1 MAADCGELKPATFMK
16 TASIR
21 SHLASLSVG
30 ISLILSTSAAHA
42 DAVRIWTEASPNP
55 NGPWTTIDPSSLP
68 LDATGAAVLPTD
80 GGNLF
85 FRTQIAPAGE
95 LLRLEVPITEL
106 PAEIFTHA
114 QEVLRIN
121 KARVGDPEAWPE
133 DAVLHPIVVPVFDG
147 AQESRSTAGFVE
159 FKVVR
164 SAPVTSSTAPL
175 LRYAE
180 DTPLPEP
187 LGFILVSLTESEVPV
202 PQFATRGETISE
214 QLGKLARTPNFRLV
228 RFGGDFW
235 AAEDALGNLLANH
248 GAHPWKP
255 DPAMVT
261 QLTQD
266 LVWEGDD
273 DTRTETEPTVPTFQV
288 QFYDSYAAFKTDFR
302 VNPVYVALRQ
312 QRASRAH
319 AEWQLTRDVF
329 PQVVQLMPGQSTHLL
344 PGVAV
349 ARHYFDTEDEARVAD
364 ATPGG
369 EGGGIV
375 ITGIAPGHGILEVL
389 AGGSIHRFSIK
400 VASAFGAAI
409 KGKASATSFQPGW
422 QRVYEK
428 WVGDYGSQ
436 PHYAQMKDWEWQG
449 YIGCG
454 PNAWATQLAWWERER
469 GNYLA
474 FGGNLYK
481 EAPAE
486 YYDGTSKYYLK
497 LVIKE
502 LRSISGGVYNPFDDS
517 FATPPDSM
525 PKSVLGV
532 TYISAVSGWMNRKW
546 KMRWSNFAQT
556 LNGDGGAREVRDA
569 IKANYC
575 AVVGLGNYW
584 HYAVAYGY
592 TVDEFIHTE
601 NGPSIGTRRWLRC
614 NMCWGPKTS
623 NAHWRDY
630 YDVFFSTRLRLTLTS
645 AAPAE
650 QDPP

>member
-1 MAADCGELKPATFMK
+1 MK
-16 TASIR
+16 T
-21 SHLASLSVG
+21 HLLQIHPWFASLSAV
-30 ISLILSTSAAHA
+30 ISLLIFTSILHA
-42 DAVRIWTEASPNP
+42 DAVRIWTEASSHP
-55 NGPWTTIDPSSLP
+55 NGPWTIIDPSSLP
-68 LDATGAAVLPTD
+68 LDANGATVLPTD
-80 GGNLF
+80 GGSLF

-95 LLRLEVPITEL
+95 LLRLEVPLTEL
-106 PAEIFTHA
+106 PAEIVTHA
-114 QEVLRIN
+114 QDVLRTN

-147 AQESRSTAGFVE
+147 AQEDRSTAGFVE

-164 SAPVTSSTAPL
+164 SAAVTTTTAPL
-175 LRYAE
+175 LKFAE
-180 DTPLPEP
+180 DAPLPEP
-187 LGFILVSLTESEVPV
+187 LGFILVSLTETEVPV

-214 QLGKLARTPNFRLV
+214 QLAKLARTPNFRLV

-248 GAHPWKP
+248 GSHPWKP

-266 LVWEGDD
+266 LVWEGND
-273 DTRTETEPTVPTFQV
+273 DTRTETEPVVPNFQV

-319 AEWQLTRDVF
+319 AEWQLARGVF
-329 PQVVQLMPGQSTHLL
+329 PQVIQLTPGQSVQLL
-344 PGVAV
+344 PGVVV
-349 ARHYFDTEDEARVAD
+349 AKHYLDTEDEARVAD

-375 ITGIAPGHGILEVL
+375 ITGITPGDGLLEVL

-400 VASAFGAAI
+400 VAAAVGGMSGA
-409 KGKASATSFQPGW
+409 KVTASTFAPGW

-428 WVGDYGSQ
+428 FVGDYSTQ
-436 PHYAQMKDWEWQG
+436 PRYAQMKDYEWQG

-454 PNAWATQLAWWERER
+454 PNAWATLLAWWERER

-474 FGGNLYK
+474 FGFNFYQD
-481 EAPAE
+481 APAE
-486 YYDGTSKYYLK
+486 YYDGVSKYRLK
-497 LVIKE
+497 PVIKE

-532 TYISAVSGWMNRKW
+532 TYFSTVSGWMTRSY
-546 KMRWSNFAQT
+546 KMRWSDFAQT
-556 LNGDGGAREVRDA
+556 LNGDGGAKEVRDA

-584 HYAVAYGY
+584 HYGVAYGY
-592 TVDEFIHTE
+592 AVDQFQHTE
-601 NGPSIGTRRWLRC
+601 NGPSVGTRRWLRC

-630 YDVFFSTRLRLTLTS
+630 YDTFFSTRLRLKVTS
-645 AAPAE
+645 SAPPE
-650 QDPP
+650 QPAPNW